1 MVPACCPAAQLHQHF
16 FATWMCLLF
25 IKLSGAGWLFYKLTT
40 RKMDPVNTK
49 HPCLICSLIVILN
62 SSCPADPGL
71 LSVWSHQSPAL
82 PLVFYCTRLPTR
94 QLTAFFNELL
104 MPFHIWHGS
113 CKKSSGIL
121 CGAVCWVSLI
131 FFFNRNGLLWTMN
144 GCYEWWMVDYW
155 LIIISNTMFI
165 RSIQSAD
172 CLLLFYSLQI
182 HFYHFNYWLVSDFI
196 TSIYFLLL
204 SALRTPAFNDEFNC
218 LCCEWWM

>member
-16 FATWMCLLF
+16 FATWMCVLF

-104 MPFHIWHGS
+104 MPFHICTDTGLARKAVGS
-113 CKKSSGIL
+113 CVERF
-121 CGAVCWVSLI
+121 AEWVWS
-131 FFFNRNGLLWTMN
+131 FFSTEMACCEQWMGVMN
-144 GCYEWWMVDYW
+144 DEW
-155 LIIISNTMFI
+155 LIIG
-165 RSIQSAD
+165 
-172 CLLLFYSLQI
+172 
-182 HFYHFNYWLVSDFI
+182 
-196 TSIYFLLL
+196 
-204 SALRTPAFNDEFNC
+204 
-218 LCCEWWM
+218 